1 MDTAIFEIKLRI
13 NSTIA
18 STANVT
24 SIRTS
29 WTVICLCSLNSLG
42 KNAGVGCHAL
52 LQRIFPIQGSN
63 PGFPHCRQI
72 LYHLSY
78 QGAHS
83 LEKYLFKFLANLKI
97 GLYEGFKT
105 KFCEFPIFFGFFTS

>member
-52 LQRIFPIQGSN
+52 LQGTFLYQGSN
-63 PGFPHCRQI
+63 PYLLHWQVDSLPLSHLGSP
-72 LYHLSY
+72 LYVFIVIS
-78 QGAHS
+78 Q
-83 LEKYLFKFLANLKI
+83 
-97 GLYEGFKT
+97 
-105 KFCEFPIFFGFFTS
+105 FTQF

>member
-42 KNAGVGCHAL
+42 KNAGVGCHSL
-52 LQRIFPIQGSN
+52 LQQIFPIQESN
-63 PGFPHCRQI
+63 LHLSHCRQI
-72 LYHLSY
+72 LYHLS
-78 QGAHS
+78 H
-83 LEKYLFKFLANLKI
+83 
-97 GLYEGFKT
+97 
-105 KFCEFPIFFGFFTS
+105 